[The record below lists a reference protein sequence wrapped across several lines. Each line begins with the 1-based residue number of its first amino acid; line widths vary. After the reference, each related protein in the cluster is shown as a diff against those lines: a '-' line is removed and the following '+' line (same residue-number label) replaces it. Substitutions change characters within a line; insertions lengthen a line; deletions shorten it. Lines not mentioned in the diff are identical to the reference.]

1 VQKAGDESKAA
12 KKEVDKGVGAADT
25 ALDPD
30 GQWGKEDGEK
40 RKEEVGGTHD
50 KIENVEALLEFEV
63 YNPNTRC
70 IDFF

>member
-1 VQKAGDESKAA
+1 VKKAGDESKAT

-25 ALDPD
+25 ALDPN
-30 GQWGKEDGEK
+30 GQWGEEDGEK

-63 YNPNTRC
+63 
-70 IDFF
+70 